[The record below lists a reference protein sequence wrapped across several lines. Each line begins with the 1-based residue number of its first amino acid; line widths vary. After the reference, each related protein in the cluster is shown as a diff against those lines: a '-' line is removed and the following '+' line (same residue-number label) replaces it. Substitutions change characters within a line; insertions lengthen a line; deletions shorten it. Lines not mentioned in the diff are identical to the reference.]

1 MHLVPSPTP
10 LPSHNAF
17 NPSTVPCLFETVET
31 DDDLLP
37 PSELYKLAPKYLQY
51 LANDSSGVRTSV
63 KSLVAPHPVQQGG
76 LSESA
81 AALAVASPED
91 QTIIDELAY
100 EKGDR
105 LTADHRRSDSLAIAL
120 GGPAGEAVVARVF
133 PNGDGAGPTGP
144 GPSTGGLA
152 TPPPALVHVQ
162 PFYR

>member
-81 AALAVASPED
+81 AAL
-91 QTIIDELAY
+91 
-100 EKGDR
+100 GRR
-105 LTADHRRSDSLAIAL
+105 LT
-120 GGPAGEAVVARVF
+120 GGPDHHR
-133 PNGDGAGPTGP
+133 
-144 GPSTGGLA
+144 
-152 TPPPALVHVQ
+152 
-162 PFYR
+162 